1 MSGCPSKVGRQGYL
15 SRYIA
20 RRSQCNLKFCGP
32 VFYHGVYWKWNS
44 GRCVAKAPRG
54 QSFNSGVGHKTTPR
68 FACGNTCTTDLTYE
82 QAIKILNDY
91 FKKIN
96 LTVSLFASKET
107 LLKDLNHPISK
118 ELGNITH
125 YETGS
130 ANFNSL
136 PGLIQKAVLVF
147 NNIGYTADVKGLGKK
162 LVHSIGTISEDAI
175 GELLINGFGTQLN
188 VSSNF
193 VIWAF
198 GDGGA
203 NCTNCAKKWGNS
215 PAKWYNKEL
224 KKAKARRDP
233 CFSIYCLCTNLS
245 CTVPFP
251 YFS

>member
-1 MSGCPSKVGRQGYL
+1 
-15 SRYIA
+15 
-20 RRSQCNLKFCGP
+20 LKFCGP

-198 GDGGA
+198 GDGGV
-203 NCTNCAKKWGNS
+203 NCTDCGKKWGKN
-215 PAKWYNKEL
+215 PGEQNEWFKNQLTLPKNQ
-224 KKAKARRDP
+224 RDA
-233 CFSIYCLCTNLS
+233 CFYIYCQCPTFNCS
-245 CTVPFP
+245 VPLAV
-251 YFS
+251 FS